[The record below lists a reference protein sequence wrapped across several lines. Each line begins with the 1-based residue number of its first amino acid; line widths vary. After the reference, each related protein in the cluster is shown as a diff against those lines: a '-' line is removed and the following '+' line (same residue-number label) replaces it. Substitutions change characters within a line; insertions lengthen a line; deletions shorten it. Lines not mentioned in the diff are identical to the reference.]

1 MGGRDHVGFC
11 ACALRICAPRFR
23 FFHASLCP
31 TAELLRVSVR
41 MLRPDISPT
50 FPSVPVASP
59 CSPEARSQG
68 PRYNFGLQETPL
80 SRPSARAA
88 SASSPPGT
96 SGAAGDR
103 SGSSSLPGHP
113 LSALP
118 PQGKELC
125 ELLEVRGTV
134 VSG

>member
-1 MGGRDHVGFC
+1 
-11 ACALRICAPRFR
+11 
-23 FFHASLCP
+23 
-31 TAELLRVSVR
+31 

-50 FPSVPVASP
+50 FSSVPAASP
-59 CSPEARSQG
+59 CSLEARSQG

-80 SRPSARAA
+80 SRPSAQAV

-103 SGSSSLPGHP
+103 SGSSSLPEHP
-113 LSALP
+113 PSALP

-125 ELLEVRGTV
+125 ELLEVQGTV
-134 VSG
+134 VSGYHRSFSWCLFGIWEWSALRIEWV